1 MHHHTQF
8 YLFDIYDWLFFTTL
22 RISMND
28 LFFHHLFCNLALQ
41 NFWKRNSGLTVFENA
56 REPFCLLTFLVKV
69 KPTFARFT
77 IAPPTFVH
85 PDFTLK
91 SKAKKEKSS
100 LRSCII
106 GRAFTLGSWC
116 IFSTHQW
123 QESFCNSIF
132 WERFWL
138 VNLPRFPYSDRPKK
152 HFKNEKS
159 CPKWWI
165 SMNFH
170 KLGIISHRETGVLKS
185 LFKSCQIKS

>member
-1 MHHHTQF
+1 MK
-8 YLFDIYDWLFFTTL
+8 
-22 RISMND
+22 D

-106 GRAFTLGSWC
+106 GRAFTLGSWY

-123 QESFCNSIF
+123 QEFFCNSIF

-138 VNLPRFPYSDRPKK
+138 VNLSYIRPKSISRMK
-152 HFKNEKS
+152 KAVQNDGFQWIFTNLASLVIGKQVSWKAFSKVAKS
-159 CPKWWI
+159 RVNLSSLDK
-165 SMNFH
+165 
-170 KLGIISHRETGVLKS
+170 TVVLDS
-185 LFKSCQIKS
+185 RYYPV